1 MNNLP
6 EKETPGVDAQG
17 VDKTITVTGCENVS
31 TAGKGQDGL
40 GSIIKYPRPEASV
53 SALDSD
59 PRILT
64 PEILS
69 AGHVKSARVG
79 AKIVLRREW
88 LDAFFG
94 ASIMERVDRRKDF
107 KGFVRLNRG
116 EELNNLIR
124 DPKAFAL
131 LTLIALRAR
140 YANSGRLDGL
150 KIGQALIGDWEAS
163 GLKTRSE
170 YRAALKRLIKKG
182 YVTAVGKHSLKE
194 GKCGTIATITN
205 DSIYSITG
213 PIQPSNDHQ
222 NNHHSTVTEY
232 SNTTVDATTQTTAEQ
247 PPHDH
252 GTTTNN
258 KVIKEKG
265 RERGTPSSITFS
277 ESDYR
282 AIASRLKITESDA
295 ALAVEEFQKYKRA
308 YPDDP
313 QDCDAAIQWLTS
325 TTAGKPVINGIRGS
339 SNGSRTKDLIP
350 EPQFDWLKLAEEIY
364 PEYKF
369 FDDTSEDYNPNPK
382 WSDFEPAVQ
391 KVFIQRYQELSTT
404 PS

>member
-1 MNNLP
+1 MRMLR
-6 EKETPGVDAQG
+6 Q
-17 VDKTITVTGCENVS
+17 S
-31 TAGKGQDGL
+31 
-40 GSIIKYPRPEASV
+40 ASN
-53 SALDSD
+53 
-59 PRILT
+59 
-64 PEILS
+64 
-69 AGHVKSARVG
+69 
-79 AKIVLRREW
+79 
-88 LDAFFG
+88 
-94 ASIMERVDRRKDF
+94 MERVDRRKDF
-107 KGFVRLNRG
+107 KGFFRTYRG

-182 YVTAVGKHSLKE
+182 YVTAVGKRSLKE

-213 PIQPSNDHQ
+213 QMQPSNDH
-222 NNHHSTVTEY
+222 HPTVTEY
-232 SNTTVDATTQTTAEQ
+232 SNTTIHATTQTSTAQ
-247 PPHDH
+247 QQHDH
-252 GTTTNN
+252 PTTTNN

-325 TTAGKPVINGIRGS
+325 TTAGKDAINGIRGS

-350 EPQFDWLKLAEEIY
+350 EPQFDWLKLAKENY
-364 PEYKF
+364 PDYKF
-369 FDDTSEDYNPNPK
+369 FEDTSEDYNPDPK
-382 WSDFEPAVQ
+382 WSDFEAAVQ
-391 KVFIQRYQELSTT
+391 KVFIERYQELSTT

>member
-1 MNNLP
+1 MLR
-6 EKETPGVDAQG
+6 Q
-17 VDKTITVTGCENVS
+17 
-31 TAGKGQDGL
+31 
-40 GSIIKYPRPEASV
+40 
-53 SALDSD
+53 SA
-59 PRILT
+59 PN
-64 PEILS
+64 
-69 AGHVKSARVG
+69 
-79 AKIVLRREW
+79 
-88 LDAFFG
+88 
-94 ASIMERVDRRKDF
+94 MERIDNRRGF
-107 KGFVRLNRG
+107 KGFVMLYRG

-277 ESDYR
+277 GSDYR

-350 EPQFDWLKLAEEIY
+350 EPQFDWLKLAKENY
-364 PEYKF
+364 PNYKR
-369 FDDTSEDYNPNPK
+369 FDVTSEYYISNPK
-382 WSDFEPAVQ
+382 WSQLETDAQ
-391 KVFIQRYQELSTT
+391 KAFSQSYEDSQIPTT